1 MEKDGRMQAETTL
14 RYYDSNAQSFAADTI
29 DVDMSSIQDAFLSL
43 LHSGARILDL
53 GCGTG
58 RDSRYF
64 LSRGFAVT
72 ACDGSARMC
81 EVASANTG
89 LEVRHLLFED
99 LDYVDEFDGIWA
111 CSSMLHVPST
121 GLKDIFRLVHRAL
134 KSNGVFYCSFKYG
147 TYEGERDGRYFTD
160 LTEDSIAELM
170 DGRFQSR
177 RIWITNDARPDRHDE
192 KWLNV
197 MARKL

>member
-1 MEKDGRMQAETTL
+1 MQAETTL

-29 DVDMSSIQDAFLSL
+29 GADMSSIQDAFLSL

-64 LSRGFAVT
+64 LSRGFDVT

-81 EVASANTG
+81 EIASANTG
-89 LEVRHLLFED
+89 LEARHLLFED

-111 CSSMLHVPST
+111 CSSLLHVPST
-121 GLKDIFRLVHRAL
+121 GLKDIFRLVHKAL

-170 DGRFQSR
+170 DRLFQPL
-177 RIWITNDARPDRHDE
+177 RIWITDDARPDRHDE